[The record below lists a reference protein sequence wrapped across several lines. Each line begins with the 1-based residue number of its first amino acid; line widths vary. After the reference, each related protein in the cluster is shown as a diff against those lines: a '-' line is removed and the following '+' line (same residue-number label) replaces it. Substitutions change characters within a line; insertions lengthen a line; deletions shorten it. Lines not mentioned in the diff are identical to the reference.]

1 MKIKLIVD
9 GGAMAPGPT
18 IAQALG
24 PAGINIGK
32 VIGDVNA
39 ATSGFKGM
47 KVPVELDVDTKTK
60 TYTIKVSSPSVAELI
75 KKELGLEKGSGEPN
89 RLKVGNVAIERIIS
103 VSKTKLPSLLAKDL
117 KKAVKLVVG
126 TCVSLGVL
134 IDNKE
139 AKDIEKDIDAGKY
152 DKEISKEI
160 TEVSASKK
168 KELEEFFKLRKAK
181 QEKEQKALEEAKAAE
196 EAAKAAAKIKSATK
210 QQILKQPQAADLANK
225 VKTLRSEL
233 KENKASL
240 SDYLRE
246 FQRMSGISEIEGP
259 DGELQEI
266 VYTAKLI
273 KKSSRL

>member
-60 TYTIKVSSPSVAELI
+60 TYTIKVSSPSVAELV
-75 KKELGLEKGSGEPN
+75 KKELNLEKGSGEPN
-89 RLKVGNVAIERIIS
+89 RLKVGNVAIERVIS
-103 VSKTKLPSLLAKDL
+103 IAKTKLPSLLAKDL

-126 TCVSLGVL
+126 TCVSLGVM

-160 TEVSASKK
+160 TEVSSSKK
-168 KELEEFFKLRKAK
+168 KELDEFFKLRKAK

-196 EAAKAAAKIKSATK
+196 EAAKAAAAT
-210 QQILKQPQAADLANK
+210 AAGAAPAAGAPAAG
-225 VKTLRSEL
+225 TP
-233 KENKASL
+233 AAAAT
-240 SDYLRE
+240 
-246 FQRMSGISEIEGP
+246 
-259 DGELQEI
+259 
-266 VYTAKLI
+266 TAAPAAAAKPEA
-273 KKSSRL
+273 KKK

>member
-32 VIGDVNA
+32 VIGDINA

-60 TYTIKVSSPSVAELI
+60 TYTIKVSSPSVAELV
-75 KKELGLEKGSGEPN
+75 KKELGLEKGSGEPH

-103 VSKTKLPSLLAKDL
+103 ISKTKLPSLLAKDL

-126 TCVSLGVL
+126 TCVSLGVM

-196 EAAKAAAKIKSATK
+196 EAAKAAAATVAGAAAPGATPSAGAT
-210 QQILKQPQAADLANK
+210 PATGAAA
-225 VKTLRSEL
+225 TAAPAAA
-233 KENKASL
+233 KA
-240 SDYLRE
+240 E
-246 FQRMSGISEIEGP
+246 EKP
-259 DGELQEI
+259 
-266 VYTAKLI
+266 AK
-273 KKSSRL
+273 KK